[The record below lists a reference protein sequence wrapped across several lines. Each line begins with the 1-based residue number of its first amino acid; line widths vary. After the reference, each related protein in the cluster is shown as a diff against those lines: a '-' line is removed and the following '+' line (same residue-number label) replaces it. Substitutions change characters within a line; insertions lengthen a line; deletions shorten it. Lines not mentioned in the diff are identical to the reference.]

1 MPPSWNLPCKTTGN
15 FKAMQYRSLQIFSCY
30 EVTNQ
35 LKKER
40 SSFGPQFSR
49 LYALSGQTIA
59 LMPPIPR
66 LAVSSAK

>member
-1 MPPSWNLPCKTTGN
+1 MPCKSAVN
-15 FKAMQYRSLQIFSCY
+15 FKALLYDPPKIFSQQF
-30 EVTNQ
+30 TNQ

-40 SSFGPQFSR
+40 SSFGPQSSR
-49 LYALSGQTIA
+49 LYALNGQTIA